1 MLDVIVKVS
10 SFVLIILIGIAAA
23 RSGKFGEGA
32 SLLISRIVFNLTLP
46 CAIVRAFES
55 AELTP
60 ALLGLIPLGF
70 VMNIVPFL
78 ASYLVYRRRPREEL
92 VFQQANVC
100 GLNIGCFALSF
111 VQAFFPA
118 TGVVATCLFDAG
130 NSLMGTGGT
139 WALIRSLVL
148 GTDHDLLRDRLKV
161 FARTLFSSVPFDCY
175 VVLIAMGLA
184 GAHLPEPVITLISPL
199 ADANA
204 FLSMFM
210 IGLMIRFTVDAQR
223 AHELAR
229 VLAWRLACSAA
240 LTLAALFVL
249 PFDGV
254 ARQALIVLA
263 WAPAA
268 STGPLYTLWAG
279 GDDGLAGM
287 ANALTVLLGVIIMT
301 TLVIVMGVQ
310 VM

>member
-10 SFVLIILIGIAAA
+10 SFVLIILVGIAAA
-23 RSGKFGEGA
+23 RSGKFGQEA
-32 SLLISRIVFNLTLP
+32 DRLISKIVFNLTLP
-46 CAIVRAFES
+46 CAIVRAFQS
-55 AELTP
+55 AELEP
-60 ALLGLIPLGF
+60 ALLGLIVVG
-70 VMNIVPFL
+70 FL
-78 ASYLVYRRRPREEL
+78 ANVIPFFASLLIYRRRPLEERI
-92 VFQQANVC
+92 FQQANVC

-148 GTDHDLLRDRLKV
+148 GTDHDRISDRLRV

-175 VVLIAMGLA
+175 VVLIVMGLA
-184 GAHLPEPVITLISPL
+184 GARLPEQVITLISPI

-210 IGLMIRFTVDAQR
+210 IGLMIRFSVDGRKAV
-223 AHELAR
+223 ELAR
-229 VLAWRLACSAA
+229 VLGWRLACSAL
-240 LTLAALFVL
+240 LTIAALFVL
-249 PFDGV
+249 PFDGIV
-254 ARQALIVLA
+254 RQVVIVLA

-279 GDDGLAGM
+279 GDEGLAGM
-287 ANALTVLLGVIIMT
+287 ANALTVLIGVVIMT
-301 TLVIVMGVQ
+301 ALVIMMGV
-310 VM
+310 

>member
-10 SFVLIILIGIAAA
+10 SFVLIILIGIVAA
-23 RSGKFGEGA
+23 RSGRFGDGA
-32 SLLISRIVFNLTLP
+32 SQLISRIVFNLTLP
-46 CAIVRAFES
+46 CAIVRAFQS

-60 ALLGLIPLGF
+60 GLLGLILLGF
-70 VMNIVPFL
+70 TMNIVPFL
-78 ASYLVYRRRPREEL
+78 ASYVIYRHRTRDEL

-118 TGVVATCLFDAG
+118 SGVVATCLFDAG

-148 GTDHDLLRDRLKV
+148 GTDHDLLSDRLKV

-184 GAHLPEPVITLISPL
+184 GARLPEQVITLIDPI
-199 ADANA
+199 ANA
-204 FLSMFM
+204 NSFLSMFM
-210 IGLMIRFTVDAQR
+210 IGLMIRFSVDGKR

-229 VLAWRLACSAA
+229 VLGWRLGCAA
-240 LTLAALFVL
+240 LLTAAAVFVL
-249 PFDGV
+249 PFDGIV
-254 ARQALIVLA
+254 RQVLIVLA

-279 GDDGLAGM
+279 GDEGLAGM
-287 ANALTVLLGVIIMT
+287 ANAMTVLLGVIIMT
-301 TLVIVMGVQ
+301 MLVIMMGV
-310 VM
+310 

>member
-10 SFVLIILIGIAAA
+10 SFVLIILVGIAAA
-23 RSGKFGEGA
+23 RSGKFGQGA
-32 SLLISRIVFNLTLP
+32 DRLISKIVFNLTLP
-46 CAIVRAFES
+46 CAIVRAFQS
-55 AELTP
+55 AELEP
-60 ALLGLIPLGF
+60 ALLGLIVVG
-70 VMNIVPFL
+70 FL
-78 ASYLVYRRRPREEL
+78 ANVIPFFASLLIYRRRPLEERI
-92 VFQQANVC
+92 FQQANVC

-148 GTDHDLLRDRLKV
+148 GTDHDRISDRLRV

-175 VVLIAMGLA
+175 VVLIVMGLA
-184 GAHLPEPVITLISPL
+184 GARLPEQVITLIGPI

-210 IGLMIRFTVDAQR
+210 IGLMIRFSVDGRKAV
-223 AHELAR
+223 ELAR
-229 VLAWRLACSAA
+229 VLGWRLACSAL
-240 LTLAALFVL
+240 LTIAALFVL
-249 PFDGV
+249 PFDGIV
-254 ARQALIVLA
+254 RQVVIVLA

-279 GDDGLAGM
+279 GDEGLAGM
-287 ANALTVLLGVIIMT
+287 ANALTVLIGVVIMT
-301 TLVIVMGVQ
+301 ALVIMMGV
-310 VM
+310 

>member
-10 SFVLIILIGIAAA
+10 SFVLVILVGIAAA
-23 RSGKFGEGA
+23 RSGRFGQGA
-32 SLLISRIVFNLTLP
+32 DRLISKIVFNLTLP
-46 CAIVRAFES
+46 CAIVRAFQS
-55 AELTP
+55 AELEP
-60 ALLGLIPLGF
+60 ALLGLIVVG
-70 VMNIVPFL
+70 FL
-78 ASYLVYRRRPREEL
+78 ANVIPFFASLLIYRRRPLEERI
-92 VFQQANVC
+92 FQQANVC

-148 GTDHDLLRDRLKV
+148 GTDHDRISDRLRV

-175 VVLIAMGLA
+175 VVLIVMGLA
-184 GAHLPEPVITLISPL
+184 GARLPEQVITLIGPI

-210 IGLMIRFTVDAQR
+210 IGLMIRFSVDGRKAV
-223 AHELAR
+223 ELAR
-229 VLAWRLACSAA
+229 VLGWRLACSAL
-240 LTLAALFVL
+240 LTIAALFVL
-249 PFDGV
+249 PFDGIV
-254 ARQALIVLA
+254 RQVVIVLA

-279 GDDGLAGM
+279 GDEGLAGM
-287 ANALTVLLGVIIMT
+287 ANALTVLIGVVIMT
-301 TLVIVMGVQ
+301 ALVIMMGV
-310 VM
+310 

>member
-10 SFVLIILIGIAAA
+10 SFVLIILVGIAAA
-23 RSGKFGEGA
+23 RSGKFGQGA
-32 SLLISRIVFNLTLP
+32 DRLISKIVFNLTLP
-46 CAIVRAFES
+46 CAIVRAFQS
-55 AELTP
+55 AELEP
-60 ALLGLIPLGF
+60 ALLGLIVVG
-70 VMNIVPFL
+70 FL
-78 ASYLVYRRRPREEL
+78 ANVIPFFASLLIYRRRPLEERI
-92 VFQQANVC
+92 FQQANVC

-118 TGVVATCLFDAG
+118 AGVVATCLFDAG

-148 GTDHDLLRDRLKV
+148 GTNHDRLRV

-175 VVLIAMGLA
+175 VVLIVMGLA
-184 GAHLPEPVITLISPL
+184 GARLPEQVITLISPI

-210 IGLMIRFTVDAQR
+210 IGLMIRFSVDGKR
-223 AHELAR
+223 AVELAR
-229 VLAWRLACSAA
+229 VLGWRLVCSAL
-240 LTLAALFVL
+240 LTVAALFVL
-249 PFDGV
+249 PFDGIV
-254 ARQALIVLA
+254 RQVVIVLA

-279 GDDGLAGM
+279 GDEGLAGM
-287 ANALTVLLGVIIMT
+287 ANALTVLLGVVIMT
-301 TLVIVMGVQ
+301 ALVIVMGV
-310 VM
+310 

>member
-10 SFVLIILIGIAAA
+10 SFVLIILVGIAAA
-23 RSGKFGEGA
+23 RSGKFGQGA
-32 SLLISRIVFNLTLP
+32 DRLISKIVFNLTLP
-46 CAIVRAFES
+46 CAIVRAFQS
-55 AELTP
+55 AELEP
-60 ALLGLIPLGF
+60 ELLGLIVVG
-70 VMNIVPFL
+70 FL
-78 ASYLVYRRRPREEL
+78 ANVIPFFASLLIYRRRPLEERI
-92 VFQQANVC
+92 FQQANVC

-148 GTDHDLLRDRLKV
+148 GTDHDRISDRLRV

-175 VVLIAMGLA
+175 VVLIVMGLA
-184 GAHLPEPVITLISPL
+184 GARLPEQVITLIGPI

-210 IGLMIRFTVDAQR
+210 IGLMIRFSVDGRKAV
-223 AHELAR
+223 ELAR
-229 VLAWRLACSAA
+229 VLGWRLACSAL
-240 LTLAALFVL
+240 LTIAALFVL
-249 PFDGV
+249 PFDGIV
-254 ARQALIVLA
+254 RQVVIVLA

-279 GDDGLAGM
+279 GDEGLAGM
-287 ANALTVLLGVIIMT
+287 ANALTVLIGVVIMT
-301 TLVIVMGVQ
+301 ALVIMMGV
-310 VM
+310 

>member
-10 SFVLIILIGIAAA
+10 SFVLIILVGIAAA
-23 RSGKFGEGA
+23 RSGKFGQGA
-32 SLLISRIVFNLTLP
+32 DRLISKIVFNLTLP
-46 CAIVRAFES
+46 CAIVRAFQS
-55 AELTP
+55 AELEP
-60 ALLGLIPLGF
+60 ALLGLIVVG
-70 VMNIVPFL
+70 FL
-78 ASYLVYRRRPREEL
+78 ANVIPFFASLLIYRRRPLEERI
-92 VFQQANVC
+92 FQQANVC

-148 GTDHDLLRDRLKV
+148 GTDHDRISDRLRV

-175 VVLIAMGLA
+175 VVLIVMGLA
-184 GAHLPEPVITLISPL
+184 GARLSEQVITLISPI

-210 IGLMIRFTVDAQR
+210 IGLMIRFSVDGRKAV
-223 AHELAR
+223 ELAR
-229 VLAWRLACSAA
+229 VLGWRLACSVL
-240 LTLAALFVL
+240 LTIAALFVL
-249 PFDGV
+249 PFDGIV
-254 ARQALIVLA
+254 RQVVIVLA

-279 GDDGLAGM
+279 GDEGLAGM
-287 ANALTVLLGVIIMT
+287 ANALTVLIGVVIMT
-301 TLVIVMGVQ
+301 ALVIMMGV
-310 VM
+310 

>member
-10 SFVLIILIGIAAA
+10 SFVFIILVGIAAA

-32 SLLISRIVFNLTLP
+32 DRLISRIVFNLTLP
-46 CAIVRAFES
+46 CAIVRAFQS
-55 AELTP
+55 AELEP
-60 ALLGLIPLGF
+60 ELLGLIVLGF
-70 VMNIVPFL
+70 LANVTPFL
-78 ASYLVYRRRPREEL
+78 ASYVVYRARPLEERI
-92 VFQQANVC
+92 FQQANVC

-118 TGVVATCLFDAG
+118 AGVVATCLFDAG

-148 GTDHDLLRDRLKV
+148 GTNHDRLSDRLRV

-175 VVLIAMGLA
+175 VVLIVMGLA
-184 GAHLPEPVITLISPL
+184 GARLPEQVITLISPI

-210 IGLMIRFTVDAQR
+210 IGLMIRFSVDGKR
-223 AHELAR
+223 AVELAR
-229 VLAWRLACSAA
+229 VLGWRLVCSAL
-240 LTLAALFVL
+240 LTVAALFVL
-249 PFDGV
+249 PFDGIV
-254 ARQALIVLA
+254 RQVVIVLA

-279 GDDGLAGM
+279 GDEGLAGM
-287 ANALTVLLGVIIMT
+287 ANALTVLLGVVIMT
-301 TLVIVMGVQ
+301 ALVIVMGV
-310 VM
+310 

>member
-10 SFVLIILIGIAAA
+10 SFVLIILVGIAAA
-23 RSGKFGEGA
+23 RSGKFGQGA
-32 SLLISRIVFNLTLP
+32 DRLISKIVFNLTLP
-46 CAIVRAFES
+46 CAIVRAFQS
-55 AELTP
+55 AELEP
-60 ALLGLIPLGF
+60 ALLGLIVVG
-70 VMNIVPFL
+70 FL
-78 ASYLVYRRRPREEL
+78 ANVIPFFASLLIYRRRPLEERI
-92 VFQQANVC
+92 FQQANVC

-148 GTDHDLLRDRLKV
+148 GTDHDRISDRLRV

-175 VVLIAMGLA
+175 VVLIVMGLA
-184 GAHLPEPVITLISPL
+184 GARLPEQVITLISPI

-210 IGLMIRFTVDAQR
+210 IGLMIRFSVDGRKAV
-223 AHELAR
+223 ELAR
-229 VLAWRLACSAA
+229 VLGWRLACSAL
-240 LTLAALFVL
+240 LTIAALFVL
-249 PFDGV
+249 PFDGIV
-254 ARQALIVLA
+254 RQVVIVLA

-279 GDDGLAGM
+279 GDEGLAGM
-287 ANALTVLLGVIIMT
+287 ANALTVLIGVVIMT
-301 TLVIVMGVQ
+301 ALVIMMGV
-310 VM
+310 

>member
-10 SFVLIILIGIAAA
+10 SFVLIICIGIGAA
-23 RSGKFGEGA
+23 RSGRFGEGA
-32 SLLISRIVFNLTLP
+32 SRLVSRIVFNLTLP
-46 CAIVRAFES
+46 CAIVRAFQT
-55 AELTP
+55 AELRP
-60 ALLGLIPLGF
+60 ELLGLIVIGF
-70 VMNIVPFL
+70 LANIVPFL
-78 ASYLVYRRRPREEL
+78 ASYLAYRKDPLEER

-118 TGVVATCLFDAG
+118 SGVVATCLFDAG

-148 GTDHDLLRDRLKV
+148 GTDHDRLSDRLRV

-184 GAHLPEPVITLISPL
+184 GARLPEQLITLIDPIAS
-199 ADANA
+199 ANS

-210 IGLMIRFTVDAQR
+210 IGLMIRFSVDGRR
-223 AHELAR
+223 ARELAR
-229 VLAWRLACSAA
+229 VLLWRLGCAA
-240 LTLAALFVL
+240 LLTVAALYAL

-254 ARQALIVLA
+254 VRQVLIVLA
-263 WAPAA
+263 WAPGA

-279 GDDGLAGM
+279 GDEGLAGM
-287 ANALTVLLGVIIMT
+287 ANALTVLIGVVAMT
-301 TLVIVMGVQ
+301 SLVIVMGVCT
-310 VM
+310 